1 MKIIIIIL
9 ATFFSSVVFAQEL
22 ITKHN
27 FENIQYV
34 EDIEWYGDEIYC
46 SGYTFNTKINDG
58 NATDAY
64 LIRYDKNL
72 SPLWTLKISEEHTN
86 IVYSFK
92 RHKNKIYA
100 LVTQGNVKPLEQDVF
115 ISLFII
121 SLDGKIEDRVNLG
134 KTFHSPSNI
143 EFVGDD
149 LIFGNKVS
157 DGVRYSSSSLSEIIK
172 YNIKTK
178 KISRHKSSRYMARPK
193 KIIVDK
199 SNIFLFGIYLHKKQ
213 PNILAYINGKYSEIS
228 LNVSKEEYFLDS
240 YIDNNILTVVCLF
253 PGTYHDKEQ
262 YLKIYSYNI
271 VDKSIKSKKMSYAEL
286 DWSDKKFDTFTTS
299 EGSWLIM
306 QNNTTKELNF
316 ELFNKDLKRIKTIKY
331 DSNNGNGNWDR
342 FIFKNGYLL
351 NANTY
356 GIMLYKM
363 ISSK

>member
-1 MKIIIIIL
+1 MKIIIIIT
-9 ATFFSSVVFAQEL
+9 TFFSSFVFAQEL

-34 EDIEWYGDEIYC
+34 EDIDWYYDEIYC
-46 SGYTFNTKINDG
+46 SGYSFNTKINDG

-64 LIRYDKNL
+64 LIRYDENL
-72 SPLWTLKISEEHTN
+72 NPIWTLKISEEQTN
-86 IVYSFK
+86 IIYSFK
-92 RHKNKIYA
+92 RHNNKIYA
-100 LVTQGNVKPLEQDVF
+100 LVTQGNIKPLEQDVF

-121 SLDGKIEDRVNLG
+121 SLDGKIEDKVNFG

-157 DGVRYSSSSLSEIIK
+157 NGVTYASSSVSEIIK

-178 KISRHKSSRYMARPK
+178 NISRYKSDQYLSRPK
-193 KIIVDK
+193 KIIVYK
-199 SNIFLFGIYLHKKQ
+199 SNIFLFGIYLHKNQ

-228 LNVSKEEYFLDS
+228 LNVTKEEYFLDS
-240 YIDNNILTVVCLF
+240 YINNNILTVVCLF
-253 PGTYHDKEQ
+253 PGTYQDKEQ

-271 VDKSIKSKKMSYAEL
+271 VDKSIKFKKMSYADL
-286 DWSDKKFDTFTTS
+286 GWSDQKFDTFTVT

-306 QNNTTKELNF
+306 KNNITKELNF
-316 ELFNKDLKRIKTIKY
+316 ELLNKDLKKIKAIKY

-342 FIFKNGYLL
+342 FIFKNGFLL
-351 NANTY
+351 NANSK
-356 GIMLYKM
+356 GIMLYK
-363 ISSK
+363 IVIY